1 MSKRSS
7 ENTCKWFEDIF
18 ELNVDFRKSYN
29 DESDKTYFLGV
40 DVYYPENLHN
50 LHNDLPFLPERMK
63 IERVEKHIANLHEK
77 TEYFTHIKN
86 FKKALSHALL
96 LKKVH
101 IIIRFNEK
109 S

>member
-1 MSKRSS
+1 
-7 ENTCKWFEDIF
+7 
-18 ELNVDFRKSYN
+18 
-29 DESDKTYFLGV
+29 
-40 DVYYPENLHN
+40 
-50 LHNDLPFLPERMK
+50 MK